1 MDLLTAI
8 QKLLTED
15 IYTDNGFIP
24 KSVNRVV
31 LNTNMKS
38 NEKILNGIYKN
49 IVDYKTKD
57 RNEISKRIDELQRQW
72 DTERILEA
80 NAAAVILISL
90 ILSKFINKK
99 WLILSCGVSTFL
111 LQHAIQGWCPPLPII
126 RSLGKKTPYEL
137 LVEIAA
143 LKILRGDF
151 NGLTISL

>member
-1 MDLLTAI
+1 MDILTAI
-8 QKLLTED
+8 EKLLTDD
-15 IYTDNGFIP
+15 IYTDDDLIP
-24 KSVNRVV
+24 KSVNRLA

-49 IVDYKTKD
+49 IVYYKTRD
-57 RNEISKRIDELQRQW
+57 TNEISKRIDELQHEW

-80 NAAAVILISL
+80 NAAAVILASL
-90 ILSKFINKK
+90 ILGKFANRK
-99 WLILSCGVSTFL
+99 WLILSCGASAFL

-137 LVEIAA
+137 LAEITA

-151 NGLTISL
+151 KDLSTSL

>member
-1 MDLLTAI
+1 MDILTSI
-8 QKLLTED
+8 EKLLIED
-15 IYTDNGFIP
+15 IYTDDGLLAN
-24 KSVNRVV
+24 SVHRVA

-49 IVDYKTKD
+49 IIYYKTKD
-57 RNEISKRIDELQRQW
+57 RDEIAKKIDELQREW

-80 NAAAVILISL
+80 HAAAVILASL
-90 ILSKFINKK
+90 ILGKFVNRKS
-99 WLILSCGVSTFL
+99 LILSCGVSAFL

-137 LVEIAA
+137 LAEITA

-151 NGLTISL
+151 KDLT

>member
-8 QKLLTED
+8 EKLLTDD
-15 IYTDNGFIP
+15 IYTDNGVIP
-24 KSVNRVV
+24 KSVNRVF

-38 NEKILNGIYKN
+38 NEKILSGIYRN
-49 IVDYKTKD
+49 IVYYKTKD
-57 RNEISKRIDELQRQW
+57 NDEISTRIDELQREW

-80 NAAAVILISL
+80 NAAAVILVSL
-90 ILSKFINKK
+90 ILGKFINKK
-99 WLILSCGVSTFL
+99 WLIISCGASAFL

-137 LVEIAA
+137 LAEIAA

-151 NGLTISL
+151 D